1 MNEIIIIIIIIIIVI
16 ITCFTVFNSV
26 RVGQN
31 WQNAVPVERSILS
44 EFAA

>member
-1 MNEIIIIIIIIIIVI
+1 MIININIIIIIIII
-16 ITCFTVFNSV
+16 TCCLVFNSV
-26 RVGQN
+26 RIGQN